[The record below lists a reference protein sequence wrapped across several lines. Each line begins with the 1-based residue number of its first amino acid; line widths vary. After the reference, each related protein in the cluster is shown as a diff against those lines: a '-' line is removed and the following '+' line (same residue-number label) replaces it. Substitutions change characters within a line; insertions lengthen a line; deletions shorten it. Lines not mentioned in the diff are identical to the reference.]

1 MTNTEYEDWELE
13 IYREIAEDIKKHFK
27 SHEINVLIKIYRWT
41 KSEHNRY
48 FFSHICKREPN
59 YKSALKFLR
68 SNALIQLV
76 RSKGPHKISKDGI
89 RAGRIMLLCKDLG
102 LL

>member
-1 MTNTEYEDWELE
+1 MTNLEYEDWELDV
-13 IYREIAEDIKKHFK
+13 YREIAKDIKKQFR

-41 KSEHNRY
+41 KSERNRY

-59 YKSALKFLR
+59 YKNALKYLR
-68 SNALIQLV
+68 SHALIQLV
-76 RSKGPHKISKDGI
+76 RSKDPHKITKDGI
-89 RAGRIMLLCKDLG
+89 RAGGLMLLCKDLG